1 MKRPVRVVFAVAMIA
16 MCGVAAAQSYPVKP
30 VTIVVPFAPGGGTD
44 TGARIV
50 AQQLNQRWGQSVI
63 IENKPG
69 AAGIV
74 GVEYAA
80 RSAPD
85 GYRLLMG
92 NLGTQSVNPSLY
104 KLPYNADAAFAPI
117 SLVAEL
123 PNVLVVNPALPVKT
137 VKELLDLAKRRP
149 AELLYSSSGAGGS
162 MHLAA
167 VLVED
172 IGRVKLTHVPYKGGG
187 PAIQDLI
194 GGHVQLSFPTVL
206 ETSSFIR
213 AGRLRALGVTSEAR
227 SPALP
232 DVPTLAQAGLAGYSS
247 ASWIG
252 LLAPAGTPD
261 AIITKVA
268 GDVRD
273 ILGSGETRERLI
285 AQGAT
290 PVGGTPAQFKLLID
304 AERKR
309 YARMIDE
316 RGIRVE

>member
-1 MKRPVRVVFAVAMIA
+1 MN
-16 MCGVAAAQSYPVKP
+16 VAATAVIAACVVGMTGAACAQAYPTKP
-30 VTIVVPFAPGGGTD
+30 VTMVVPFAPGGGTD

-50 AQQLNQRWGQSVI
+50 GQQLNQRWGQAVV

-104 KLPYNADAAFAPI
+104 KLPYNADTAFMPI
-117 SLVAEL
+117 TLVAEL

-137 VKELLDLAKRRP
+137 VKDLLDLAKRRP
-149 AELLYSSSGAGGS
+149 AELLYGTSGAGGS

-167 VLVED
+167 VLMED
-172 IGRVKLTHVPYKGGG
+172 IGKVKLTHVPYKGGG

-194 GGHVQLSFPTVL
+194 GGHVQVSFPTVL

-213 AGRLRALGVTSEAR
+213 AGRLRALGVTSVER

-252 LLAPAGTPD
+252 LLAPAGTPE
-261 AIITKVA
+261 AIVNKVA
-268 GDVRD
+268 TDVRD
-273 ILGSGETRERLI
+273 ILASGDTRQRLV

-290 PVGGTPAQFKLLID
+290 PVGGTPAQFQALID
-304 AERKR
+304 ADRKR
-309 YARMIDE
+309 YARMIAE
-316 RGIRVE
+316 RGIKVE

>member
-1 MKRPVRVVFAVAMIA
+1 MKNAAIA
-16 MCGVAAAQSYPVKP
+16 AIAATALFVPGAALAQAYPAKP
-30 VTIVVPFAPGGGTD
+30 VTMVVPFAPGGGTD
-44 TGARIV
+44 TGARILG
-50 AQQLNQRWGQSVI
+50 QQLGQRWGQSVV

-85 GYRLLMG
+85 GYRVLMG

-104 KLPYNADAAFAPI
+104 KLPYNADTAFVPI
-117 SLVAEL
+117 TLVAEL

-137 VKELLDLAKRRP
+137 VKELIELAKRRP
-149 AELLYSSSGAGGS
+149 GELLYSSSGAGGS

-172 IGRVKLTHVPYKGGG
+172 IGKVKLTHVPYKGGG

-206 ETSSFIR
+206 ETSGFIR

-232 DVPTLAQAGLAGYSS
+232 EVPTLAQAGLPGYSS

-261 AIITKVA
+261 LIVNKLAN
-268 GDVRD
+268 DVRD
-273 ILGSGETRERLI
+273 ILATGDTRQKLV

-290 PVGGTPAQFKLLID
+290 PVGSTPSQFRALID
-304 AERKR
+304 ADRKR
-309 YARMIDE
+309 YAQMIEE
-316 RGIRVE
+316 RGIKVE